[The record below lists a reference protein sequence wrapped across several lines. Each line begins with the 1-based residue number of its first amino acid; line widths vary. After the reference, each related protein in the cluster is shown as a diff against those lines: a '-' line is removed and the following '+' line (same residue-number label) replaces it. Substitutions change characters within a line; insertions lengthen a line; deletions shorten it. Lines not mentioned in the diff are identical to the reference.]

1 MFQSTQRPTQARE
14 NYPQPTTV
22 AVVSTPWTVTFQS
35 ERRGPQ
41 GPQTFQEL
49 TDWTKSDNEAIRY
62 YSGIAQYENT
72 LSLPTLPPS
81 PVYLNLGRVMVM
93 GKVYVNDQYVGGVWT
108 YPYQVNVSN
117 YLRQGDNK
125 IRVEVVNNW
134 MNRLIGDQRLPESQ
148 RKTWTSV
155 NPWNAQSTL
164 QPSGLLGPVKLIKF

>member
-1 MFQSTQRPTQARE
+1 M
-14 NYPQPTTV
+14 
-22 AVVSTPWTVTFQS
+22 
-35 ERRGPQ
+35 
-41 GPQTFQEL
+41 
-49 TDWTKSDNEAIRY
+49 
-62 YSGIAQYENT
+62 
-72 LSLPTLPPS
+72 
-81 PVYLNLGRVMVM
+81 
-93 GKVYVNDQYVGGVWT
+93 
-108 YPYQVNVSN
+108 NVSN